1 MRRLV
6 LLTGVCAL
14 AACSGGDKIV
24 GADGTPSGGS
34 NNSTVLS
41 RGDSVYLAGF
51 VSAAAASAMQQMRGI
66 GTMLVTGFGSSR
78 PPCTPTTTVGG
89 ADANSNGIPDDQ
101 TLTWSASTCTFLSS
115 GVNTTA
121 GGSVRVQD
129 LGALYG
135 WRVTYTNYVVAG
147 TRADT
152 IARVTLN
159 GAYEFRYTT
168 ATSGTAIDNTT
179 QRIEAINNGGSVT
192 LTRTAALTGT
202 LAPTN
207 GSFTGLNFPGATM
220 QFGGTL
226 SINAVLTGNQIVS
239 GQPTNVT
246 FDIAVSAPTALT
258 SPVSCSATP
267 AFTSGT
273 MDGVVTGT
281 WRGALRVTF
290 LACGSGTGTNPGT
303 KR

>member
-1 MRRLV
+1 MRRFA
-6 LLTGVCAL
+6 LLTGLCAL

-24 GADGTPSGGS
+24 GADGTPS
-34 NNSTVLS
+34 NNNTSTALS

-51 VSAAAASAMQQMRGI
+51 MSAAAASAMQQMRGI
-66 GTMLVTGFGSSR
+66 GTLQVAGFGSSR
-78 PPCTPTTTVGG
+78 PPCNATSIVGG
-89 ADANSNGIPDDQ
+89 ADGNSNGIPDDQ
-101 TLTWSASTCTFLSS
+101 TITWSASTCTFLSS

-121 GGSVRVQD
+121 SGSVRIQD
-129 LGALYG
+129 LGTLYG
-135 WRVTYTNYVVAG
+135 WRVTYNNYVVTG

-152 IARVTLN
+152 VARVTLN
-159 GAYEFRYTT
+159 GTYEHRYAS

-179 QRIEAINNGGSVT
+179 QRIEAINGGGTIT
-192 LTRTAALTGT
+192 LTRAAALTGT
-202 LAPTN
+202 LAPTT

-246 FDIAVSAPTALT
+246 FDIAVSSPTALT
-258 SPVSCSATP
+258 SPVSCSAIP